1 MITERD
7 IIRVN
12 ERQSISSIGQDDGIV
27 KKNPLLNMNRQF
39 HEAKSFPSDSGS
51 NLSDLEDLDSSVR
64 SEDNKLFNVSPN
76 QCVLSLNFLFFFC
89 FRSAY
94 RTLVSSGPQ

>member
-64 SEDNKLFNVSPN
+64 SEDNKLFNVSN
-76 QCVLSLNFLFFFC
+76 HWYLL
-89 FRSAY
+89 
-94 RTLVSSGPQ
+94 